1 MSEETGFDWDGK
13 ETPYKISVL
22 DYFAGLAMQ
31 NFLDSYLRSRE
42 DNLWMSYGEL
52 NSGSERQWSTARYNI
67 AEHAYEIAKDM
78 MSSRFDAEY
87 ERLGQEKKDIEEE
100 KRDMELLAAKT
111 KKEET

>member
-1 MSEETGFDWDGK
+1 MSEEFDWDGK
-13 ETPYKISVL
+13 ATPYKISVL

-42 DNLWMSYGEL
+42 DEFLWLPHGEL
-52 NSGSERQWSTARYNI
+52 NLGSERQWSTARYNI
-67 AEHAYEIAKDM
+67 AEHAYEIAKNM

-87 ERLGQEKKDIEEE
+87 ERQEQEKKEIEEE